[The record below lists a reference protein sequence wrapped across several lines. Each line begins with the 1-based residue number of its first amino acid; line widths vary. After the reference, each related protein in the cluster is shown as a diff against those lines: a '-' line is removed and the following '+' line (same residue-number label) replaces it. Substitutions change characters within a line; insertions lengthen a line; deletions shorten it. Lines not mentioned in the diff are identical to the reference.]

1 MILSSIEIPPDG
13 GYHNMET
20 NCILNE
26 NGEIAVNEQET
37 KNESDIRWV
46 NQKEEEERKLLAA
59 RLSLENQDMLEAKH
73 TPDQKVGLFANIYFI
88 SV

>member
-1 MILSSIEIPPDG
+1 MILSSIENQPDG

-59 RLSLENQDMLEAKH
+59 RLSLENQDIPEAKH
-73 TPDQKVGLFANIYFI
+73 TPEQKVRVFNNLY
-88 SV
+88 